1 MKILDTVQGLVG
13 SDERI
18 PYLISLCEQEFQ
30 VYTNREEIPVAATG
44 LIVSMVLQKYSKL
57 GMEGLS
63 NTNFNSVNETYIDGY
78 DSSTI
83 ASLNKFRRLKLL

>member
-18 PYLISLCEQEFQ
+18 PYLVSLCEQEFQ

-44 LIVSMVLQKYSKL
+44 LIVSMVL
-57 GMEGLS
+57 
-63 NTNFNSVNETYIDGY
+63 
-78 DSSTI
+78 
-83 ASLNKFRRLKLL
+83 